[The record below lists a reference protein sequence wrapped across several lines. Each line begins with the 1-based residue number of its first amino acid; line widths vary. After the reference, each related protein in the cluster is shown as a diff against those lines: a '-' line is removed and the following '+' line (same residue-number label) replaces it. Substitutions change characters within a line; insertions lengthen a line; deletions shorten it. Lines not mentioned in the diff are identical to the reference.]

1 MDAKSMLN
9 ILILLL
15 AGFGTLCLTIISL
28 IFAMW
33 FAENKK

>member
-1 MDAKSMLN
+1 MDEKPMLN

-15 AGFGTLCLTIISL
+15 AGFGTLCLAIISL

-33 FAENKK
+33 FMENKQ